1 MSIKKWFRDN
11 LTAIAL
17 SLSSVEKSVLSQKTD
32 TFSDGIDSEERHQDD
47 SLANALI
54 RGEINQEVKDLR
66 WRTYKVLKASEKLSL
81 EFSYRDS
88 DGDVY
93 YNTKTSDFS
102 LIRKVKLDTYDDYP
116 LEIIVRNEKITIS
129 KLDAINDSL
138 ELHEEIIKNVDN
150 SVTHGEIS
158 AKQYFIDNKPER
170 QIKIL
175 RPSLSKFNIEDYTIK
190 LNIRTITET
199 EKLLEFYVSKYFD
212 EYNRTSRLF
221 ISEIKKAI
229 INPRSVNILDLT
241 NVMFV
246 SNNTF
251 GTYDFKLY
259 TYNII
264 SFDKI
269 IEFDGHYVIKFKANV
284 DINGEDILNDFIEE
298 GLEKKYENKAPR
310 M

>member
-1 MSIKKWFRDN
+1 MGVKKWFRDN
-11 LTAIAL
+11 LTAIAI
-17 SLSSVEKSVLSQKTD
+17 SLSSVEKNVLSQKTD
-32 TFSDGIDSEERHQDD
+32 TFSNGVDSEERNQDD

-81 EFSYRDS
+81 EFSHTDS

-93 YNTKTSDFS
+93 YNAKPNDG
-102 LIRKVKLDTYDDYP
+102 LIRRAKLDDYDDYP
-116 LEIIVRNEKITIS
+116 LEIIVRNEEITIS
-129 KLDAINDSL
+129 NLDAINDSV
-138 ELHEEIIKNVDN
+138 ELYEEVIKNVDK

-170 QIKIL
+170 QIKVL

-190 LNIRTITET
+190 LNIRTITEV
-199 EKLLEFYVSKYFD
+199 EKLLEFYVSKYSD

-221 ISEIKKAI
+221 ISEVKKAM
-229 INPRSVNILDLT
+229 INPRSVNMLDLT

-246 SNNTF
+246 SNNTL
-251 GTYDFKLY
+251 GAYDFRLY

-269 IEFDGHYVIKFKANV
+269 IEFDGYYVIKFKANV
-284 DINGEDILNDFIEE
+284 DINGEDILNDFIEAE
-298 GLEKKYENKAPR
+298 LEKKYENKIAR